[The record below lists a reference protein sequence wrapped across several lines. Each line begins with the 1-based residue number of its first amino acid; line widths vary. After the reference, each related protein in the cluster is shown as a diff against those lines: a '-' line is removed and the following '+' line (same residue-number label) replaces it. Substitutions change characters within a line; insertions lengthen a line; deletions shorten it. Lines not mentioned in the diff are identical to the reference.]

1 MLRGEGAVDDDAGLG
16 LGDGPQEGF
25 RGVRPWGTR
34 TRIWRGLVTVTS
46 TLARR
51 LARGLERGLER
62 VAGMAVVEWLYE
74 QIKFID
80 KDTYNELEI
89 GRAHV

>member
-1 MLRGEGAVDDDAGLG
+1 MIRDWALVTARMSVSVA
-16 LGDGPQEGF
+16 
-25 RGVRPWGTR
+25 VRPWGTR

-62 VAGMAVVEWLYE
+62 VAGMAVVEW
-74 QIKFID
+74 
-80 KDTYNELEI
+80 
-89 GRAHV
+89 RVV